1 MKLNFTDKAR
11 DMVLS
16 FMDQEEDGPQ
26 ALRIAVDGSPF
37 APNYELTL
45 VEAASRQDSDV
56 EVPAGDFAVLVDR
69 ASVERLDGASV
80 DFVETLQESGFQI
93 TPDPNAVKA
102 AVDAAAPNGELADR
116 VRQVLDTEVNPAVAA
131 HGGAINLVDVQ
142 GTEVFIEMAGGC
154 QGCAMSRMTLRQ
166 GVERMV
172 SQAVPE
178 VTAIH
183 DVTDHMSGENPYFT

>member
-56 EVPAGDFAVLVDR
+56 EVRAGEFDVLVDE

-93 TPDPNAVKA
+93 TPDPDAVKA

-116 VRQVLDTEVNPAVAA
+116 VRQVLDTEVNPAVAS

-183 DVTDHMSGENPYFT
+183 DVTDHLSGENPYFT